1 MIRSLRYLLAIALL
15 VYAIYL
21 FRRKGLKLKTVKG
34 IGCIIGF
41 LIILIMPFENL
52 FLKFDTP
59 EQALKYCVKNSIII
73 ETVENEKT
81 TLIIYK
87 ESGSTKATII
97 NNRNGKWKAPFLPN
111 DQDLFSLGIEG
122 TVLITR
128 ERNSNNFYIM
138 IAVDPDIKSV
148 TDNQNS
154 NFELFSKTSMRNHY
168 VTYVENCTD
177 NYIIDIDGSKYQV
190 NVD

>member
-21 FRRKGLKLKTVKG
+21 FRKKGLKLKIVKG

-59 EQALKYCVKNSIII
+59 EQAFNYGGNNWTIIDTI
-73 ETVENEKT
+73 ENEKSA
-81 TLIIYK
+81 LIIYD
-87 ESGSTKATII
+87 ENGSTFSTLVRKS
-97 NNRNGKWKAPFLPN
+97 GDKWKAAFLPE
-111 DQDLFSLGIEG
+111 DQDLFSLGMEG

>member
-21 FRRKGLKLKTVKG
+21 FRKKGLKLKIVKG

-111 DQDLFSLGIEG
+111 DQDLFSLGMEG

>member
-21 FRRKGLKLKTVKG
+21 FRRKGLKLKIVKG

-41 LIILIMPFENL
+41 LIILIMPFEIL

-111 DQDLFSLGIEG
+111 DQDLFSLGMEG

-177 NYIIDIDGSKYQV
+177 NYIIGIDGSKYQV